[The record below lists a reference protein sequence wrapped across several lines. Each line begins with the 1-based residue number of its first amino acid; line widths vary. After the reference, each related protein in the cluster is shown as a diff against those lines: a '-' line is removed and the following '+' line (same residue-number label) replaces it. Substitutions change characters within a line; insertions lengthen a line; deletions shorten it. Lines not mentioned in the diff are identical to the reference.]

1 MQNSMETKRLHPQAQ
16 QPERMTD
23 SILVYLNMDLTRSK
37 NKINSLSKDKS
48 TGCTSEPCTAFPP
61 RSQLSASR
69 EMEVDFGAELIICP
83 PSTFFPSHRK
93 LKSKKVR

>member
-16 QPERMTD
+16 QPARMTD
-23 SILVYLNMDLTRSK
+23 SILVYLNMDLTGSK

-48 TGCTSEPCTAFPP
+48 IACTAFPP

-69 EMEVDFGAELIICP
+69 EMEEDFGAILICP
-83 PSTFFPSHRK
+83 PSTFFPSHRQWE
-93 LKSKKVR
+93 S